1 VEEKTFFLNNR
12 LYQFHQAMAVSKK
25 LPPFDSKCV
34 DPDTL
39 EEASFAMGKS
49 MKHKTPITPKTPKKV
64 PETYLHF
71 FKAFQEKLKY
81 CCYFFQKHTFFYHI
95 QF

>member
-1 VEEKTFFLNNR
+1 
-12 LYQFHQAMAVSKK
+12 MAVSKK
-25 LPPFDSKCV
+25 LPPFDSKSVCV

-64 PETYLHF
+64 LFWAVTIFTVLN
-71 FKAFQEKLKY
+71 LWDDR
-81 CCYFFQKHTFFYHI
+81 
-95 QF
+95 

>member
-1 VEEKTFFLNNR
+1 
-12 LYQFHQAMAVSKK
+12 MAVSKK
-25 LPPFDSKCV
+25 LPPFDSKLVSV

-64 PETYLHF
+64 PEFLQHLFIFIFSCTCPKSLLHSESKVGAGLYLTSCS
-71 FKAFQEKLKY
+71 KG
-81 CCYFFQKHTFFYHI
+81 
-95 QF
+95 

>member
-1 VEEKTFFLNNR
+1 
-12 LYQFHQAMAVSKK
+12 MAVSKK
-25 LPPFDSKCV
+25 LPPFDSKLVSV

-64 PETYLHF
+64 PAPSTF
-71 FKAFQEKLKY
+71 FKAVQRVKFKENCRWVQRCKTARQVV
-81 CCYFFQKHTFFYHI
+81 C
-95 QF
+95 

>member
-1 VEEKTFFLNNR
+1 
-12 LYQFHQAMAVSKK
+12 MAVSKK
-25 LPPFDSKCV
+25 LPPFDSKLVSV

-64 PETYLHF
+64 PAPSAFLF
-71 FKAFQEKLKY
+71 FLKLP
-81 CCYFFQKHTFFYHI
+81 
-95 QF
+95 

>member
-1 VEEKTFFLNNR
+1 
-12 LYQFHQAMAVSKK
+12 MAVSKK
-25 LPPFDSKCV
+25 LPPFDSKSV

-64 PETYLHF
+64 VMF
-71 FKAFQEKLKY
+71 FCCTICEFAPVPLPRKHAF
-81 CCYFFQKHTFFYHI
+81 
-95 QF
+95 

>member
-1 VEEKTFFLNNR
+1 
-12 LYQFHQAMAVSKK
+12 MAVSKK
-25 LPPFDSKCV
+25 LPPFDSKLVSV

-64 PETYLHF
+64 PEFLHF
-71 FKAFQEKLKY
+71 
-81 CCYFFQKHTFFYHI
+81 YFFLRLPLKFTTQRIEGRCRTGGLFILRPVLKDS
-95 QF
+95 

>member
-1 VEEKTFFLNNR
+1 
-12 LYQFHQAMAVSKK
+12 MAVSKK
-25 LPPFDSKCV
+25 LPPFDSKLVSV

-64 PETYLHF
+64 LDSRNIYLF
-71 FKAFQEKLKY
+71 
-81 CCYFFQKHTFFYHI
+81 TFFLVPALRESKVGPGLVAFVSYVL
-95 QF
+95 F

>member
-1 VEEKTFFLNNR
+1 
-12 LYQFHQAMAVSKK
+12 MAVSKK
-25 LPPFDSKCV
+25 LPPFDSKLVSV

-64 PETYLHF
+64 P
-71 FKAFQEKLKY
+71 AP
-81 CCYFFQKHTFFYHI
+81 
-95 QF
+95 

>member
-1 VEEKTFFLNNR
+1 
-12 LYQFHQAMAVSKK
+12 MMS
-25 LPPFDSKCV
+25 V

-64 PETYLHF
+64 PDAT
-71 FKAFQEKLKY
+71 
-81 CCYFFQKHTFFYHI
+81 
-95 QF
+95 